1 VALGV
6 RSVPAIALLWLI
18 LAEEI
23 DIYPDSERGGGRV
36 SERQRETAVK
46 MRVSCQFLSGGG
58 FARRR
63 AFFWFLR
70 RGGARGLRQKHR
82 GIFVRGP
89 FFFAVSK

>member
-70 RGGARGLRQKHR
+70 RGGGAGASPEAWRNFCVRA
-82 GIFVRGP
+82 IFFRC
-89 FFFAVSK
+89 K